1 MKLKSILTRSR
12 LTDGRRRRRR
22 APSVILTLG
31 VLLAGA
37 GAVAADQAAK
47 PDDKLPQITLKGG
60 RFDPLELVVP
70 ANTAFKLLVTNS
82 DPDAIEFE
90 SFELH
95 RERVVGPG
103 ETITVFMPS
112 LSPGT
117 YKFFDDFHNSTP
129 NGVIVAK

>member
-1 MKLKSILTRSR
+1 MKLKSILSLIGR
-12 LTDGRRRRRR
+12 LRPDRR
-22 APSVILTLG
+22 ALG
-31 VLLAGA
+31 GLAAMVPVALLLAGA
-37 GAVAADQAAK
+37 SAGADTVPGQEQL
-47 PDDKLPQITLKGG
+47 PEIKLQNG
-60 RFDPLELVVP
+60 RFDPAELVVP
-70 ANTAFKLLVTNS
+70 AHTAFKLRVTNG

-95 RERVVGPG
+95 RERVVKPG

-117 YKFFDDFHNSTP
+117 YKFFDDFHGDTP

>member
-1 MKLKSILTRSR
+1 MKLKSILSHHGTVGS
-12 LTDGRRRRRR
+12 RRRRL
-22 APSVILTLG
+22 PVVLCLG

-37 GAVAADQAAK
+37 GAVPADEAARPEDT
-47 PDDKLPQITLKGG
+47 LPTITLKGG
-60 RFDPLELVVP
+60 RFDPSELVVP

-95 RERVVGPG
+95 RERVVRPG

-117 YKFFDDFHNSTP
+117 YKFFDDFHSSTP

>member
-1 MKLKSILTRSR
+1 MKLKSILSHLWAVRGGDRR
-12 LTDGRRRRRR
+12 LP
-22 APSVILTLG
+22 AILCVG

-37 GAVAADQAAK
+37 GAVAAEEAAK
-47 PDDKLPQITLKGG
+47 PGDKLPQITLKGG
-60 RFDPLELVVP
+60 RFDPSELVVP
-70 ANTAFKLLVTNS
+70 ANTAFKLLVSNS

-95 RERVVGPG
+95 RERVVKPG

-117 YKFFDDFHNSTP
+117 YKFFDDFHSSTP

>member
-1 MKLKSILTRSR
+1 MKLKSILSYASVPP
-12 LTDGRRRRRR
+12 GRR
-22 APSVILTLG
+22 ALPVVLSLG
-31 VLLAGA
+31 LLAGA
-37 GAVAADQAAK
+37 RTVVADEAAK
-47 PDDKLPQITLKGG
+47 PDDKLPTITLRGG
-60 RFDPLELVVP
+60 RFDPSELIVP
-70 ANTAFKLLVTNS
+70 ANTTFKVLVTNS

-95 RERVVGPG
+95 RERVVKPG

-117 YKFFDDFHNSTP
+117 YKFFDDFHSGTP

>member
-1 MKLKSILTRSR
+1 MKLRSILSHVQGRH
-12 LTDGRRRRRR
+12 GRR
-22 APSVILTLG
+22 ALPVVLSLG
-31 VLLAGA
+31 LLAGTRA
-37 GAVAADQAAK
+37 LATDEAAK
-47 PDDKLPQITLKGG
+47 PDDKLPTITLRAG
-60 RFDPLELVVP
+60 RFDPSELVVP
-70 ANTAFKLLVTNS
+70 ANTTFKLLVTNF

-95 RERVVGPG
+95 RERVVKPG

-117 YKFFDDFHNSTP
+117 YKIFDDFHSGTP

>member
-1 MKLKSILTRSR
+1 VALS
-12 LTDGRRRRRR
+12 
-22 APSVILTLG
+22 LG
-31 VLLAGA
+31 LLLAA
-37 GAVAADQAAK
+37 AVVVAADDAAK
-47 PDDKLPQITLKGG
+47 PHDTVPQITLKGG
-60 RFDPLELVVP
+60 RFDPSELVVP
-70 ANTAFKLLVTNS
+70 ANAAFKLLVTNS

-95 RERVVGPG
+95 RERVVKPG

-117 YKFFDDFHNSTP
+117 YKFFDDFHDTTP

>member
-1 MKLKSILTRSR
+1 MPAILCF
-12 LTDGRRRRRR
+12 
-22 APSVILTLG
+22 G

-60 RFDPLELVVP
+60 HFDPLELVVP

-82 DPDAIEFE
+82 DADAIEFE

-95 RERVVGPG
+95 RERVVKPG

>member
-1 MKLKSILTRSR
+1 MKLKSILSPA
-12 LTDGRRRRRR
+12 GEAGGWCRRR
-22 APSVILTLG
+22 ALPVALSLG
-31 VLLAGA
+31 VLLGAA
-37 GAVAADQAAK
+37 GAVAADEAEK
-47 PDDKLPQITLKGG
+47 PGDQLPAITLKGG
-60 RFDPLELVVP
+60 RFDPTELVVP

-82 DPDAIEFE
+82 DTDAIEFE

-95 RERVVGPG
+95 RERVVKPG

>member
-1 MKLKSILTRSR
+1 MKLKSILSH
-12 LTDGRRRRRR
+12 LEAGGRRRRL
-22 APSVILTLG
+22 PMVLCLG

-37 GAVAADQAAK
+37 GAVAADEGAK
-47 PDDKLPQITLKGG
+47 PDDQLPAINLKGG
-60 RFDPLELVVP
+60 RFDPSELVVP

-95 RERVVGPG
+95 RERVVKPG

-117 YKFFDDFHNSTP
+117 YKFFDDFHSSTP

>member
-1 MKLKSILTRSR
+1 MKLKSILTHPWAAGGRSHR
-12 LTDGRRRRRR
+12 LP
-22 APSVILTLG
+22 AILCCG
-31 VLLAGA
+31 VLLMAAGA
-37 GAVAADQAAK
+37 AVADEAAK
-47 PDDKLPQITLKGG
+47 PDDQLPTITLKGG
-60 RFDPLELVVP
+60 RFDPSELVVP
-70 ANTAFKLLVTNS
+70 ANTAFKIRVTNG
-82 DPDAIEFE
+82 DPEAIEFE

-95 RERVVGPG
+95 RERVVKPG

>member
-1 MKLKSILTRSR
+1 MKLKSILSHLWAVRGDNRR
-12 LTDGRRRRRR
+12 LP
-22 APSVILTLG
+22 AILCVG

-37 GAVAADQAAK
+37 GALAAEEAAK
-47 PDDKLPQITLKGG
+47 PGDKLPQITLKGG
-60 RFDPLELVVP
+60 HFDPLELVVP
-70 ANTAFKLLVTNS
+70 ANAAFKLLVTNS

-95 RERVVGPG
+95 RERVVKPG

-117 YKFFDDFHNSTP
+117 YKFFDDFHSSTP
-129 NGVIVAK
+129 KGVIVAK

>member
-1 MKLKSILTRSR
+1 MKLKSIISWEA
-12 LTDGRRRRRR
+12 DRRRRRR
-22 APSVILTLG
+22 ALAVALSLG
-31 VLLAGA
+31 LLLARA
-37 GAVAADQAAK
+37 GAVAADEAAK
-47 PDDKLPQITLKGG
+47 PDDKLPAITLRGG
-60 RFDPLELVVP
+60 RFDPSELVVP

-95 RERVVGPG
+95 RERVVKPG

-117 YKFFDDFHNSTP
+117 YKFFDDFHSSTP

>member
-1 MKLKSILTRSR
+1 MKLKSILSHHGTA
-12 LTDGRRRRRR
+12 GGW
-22 APSVILTLG
+22 APLPVVLCLG
-31 VLLAGA
+31 VVLAGA
-37 GAVAADQAAK
+37 GVVAADEAAK
-47 PDDKLPQITLKGG
+47 PDDQLPTITLKGG
-60 RFDPLELVVP
+60 RFDPAELVVP

-90 SFELH
+90 SFEVH
-95 RERVVGPG
+95 RERVVKPG

>member
-1 MKLKSILTRSR
+1 MKLKSILTQVR

-22 APSVILTLG
+22 APSAILTLG

-37 GAVAADQAAK
+37 DAFAADQAAK
-47 PDDKLPQITLKGG
+47 PDDNLPQITLKGG

-95 RERVVGPG
+95 RERVVKPG

-117 YKFFDDFHNSTP
+117 YQFFDDFHNSTP